1 MDLSVTILNL
11 LTKLCNIRKRMR
23 WQIRCNYV
31 SADGNAI
38 FNILFYDNYSNE
50 LYGDIAFLQRDEAV
64 LYCKFA
70 DFGESQ
76 TSNLTD
82 LLLDLINYEK
92 SLLSTETKN
101 YD

>member
-1 MDLSVTILNL
+1 
-11 LTKLCNIRKRMR
+11 MR

-31 SADGNAI
+31 SPEGNAI

-50 LYGDIAFLQRDEAV
+50 LYGDIAFQQGDEAV

-70 DFGESQ
+70 SFNEFRN
-76 TSNLTD
+76 SNLTD